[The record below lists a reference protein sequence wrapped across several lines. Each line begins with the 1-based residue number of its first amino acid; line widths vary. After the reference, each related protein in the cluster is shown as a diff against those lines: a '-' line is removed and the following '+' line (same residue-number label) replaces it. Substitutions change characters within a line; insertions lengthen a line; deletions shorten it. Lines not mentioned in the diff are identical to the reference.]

1 MIICKLLVLDGEG
14 LHGREHASGPLPRR
28 FADGNHFG
36 PSGSNLMEE
45 FPQQALLNPPPTA
58 DAGDVLRVVWGRCAA
73 SDIFH
78 HAALIDRP
86 EPWVLSASQR

>member
-1 MIICKLLVLDGEG
+1 MSERVPLIGFHRDLLQK
-14 LHGREHASGPLPRR
+14 
-28 FADGNHFG
+28 HFG

-45 FPQQALLNPPPTA
+45 FPQQALLNLLQTA
-58 DAGDVLRVVWGRCAA
+58 DAADVMCVVWGRYAA
-73 SDIFH
+73 FDIFH

>member
-1 MIICKLLVLDGEG
+1 
-14 LHGREHASGPLPRR
+14 
-28 FADGNHFG
+28 
-36 PSGSNLMEE
+36 MEE